1 MPESNLKHFLQLH
14 LIVFIWGFTAIL
26 GKLISINS
34 IPLVWYR
41 MFLAV
46 FFVLL
51 YFLIKKK
58 RFSVDGKSL
67 VKFILTGIIIALHW
81 IAFFE
86 AIKVSTIS
94 IALVTMSTGA
104 FFTSLI
110 EPLFFKRRIKTI
122 EIFLGLLVVGGLY
135 IIFNFET
142 QYSLGILYALAAS
155 LLSAIFSVL
164 NGLFVKKNDAEV
176 ISFYQLL
183 FGGVFVTIFLFF
195 TDGFSTDFFSLSNL
209 DWFYLIILSSVCTAY
224 AFIVSVKVMKYLTPY
239 TVVLTTNLEPIYAII
254 LALLIF
260 GDKEKMKTE
269 FYFGAFIVL
278 FVVLLNG
285 IIKNR
290 SAIHQKIKKNKK

>member
-110 EPLFFKRRIKTI
+110 EPLFFKRRI
-122 EIFLGLLVVGGLY
+122 
-135 IIFNFET
+135 
-142 QYSLGILYALAAS
+142 
-155 LLSAIFSVL
+155 
-164 NGLFVKKNDAEV
+164 
-176 ISFYQLL
+176 
-183 FGGVFVTIFLFF
+183 
-195 TDGFSTDFFSLSNL
+195 
-209 DWFYLIILSSVCTAY
+209 
-224 AFIVSVKVMKYLTPY
+224 
-239 TVVLTTNLEPIYAII
+239 
-254 LALLIF
+254 
-260 GDKEKMKTE
+260 
-269 FYFGAFIVL
+269 
-278 FVVLLNG
+278 
-285 IIKNR
+285 
-290 SAIHQKIKKNKK
+290 